1 MKKSSGTNLDGG
13 GRPEGRGAGTEPR
26 NSPASGDAET
36 AVYALIDGAAGGA
49 ISPLDRGLHFGDGV
63 FETIA
68 CRNGRPR
75 FLSLHLE
82 RLAHG
87 CRVLGFP
94 PPAMPLLR
102 EEIERVAGA
111 QERSI
116 VKLIVTRGQATAR
129 GYAVSGR
136 EQATR
141 VVIRY
146 PWPVENPVLQQQG
159 VSVRVAAMRLG
170 ENPALAG
177 LKHCNRLEQILARGE
192 PGAAA
197 AAESLMLSRSGNL
210 VCGTMTNV
218 FLVDGSPQSPRLR
231 TPAIDH
237 CGVAGVMRRVVLRE
251 ATRAGIPTTECTLLP
266 DDLAGASEVFLTN
279 ARVGIWP
286 VGRVEERTLAPGPVT
301 RRIQN
306 LLRPLLEDPADG

>member
-1 MKKSSGTNLDGG
+1 M
-13 GRPEGRGAGTEPR
+13 
-26 NSPASGDAET
+26 
-36 AVYALIDGAAGGA
+36 LIDGAAVGG
-49 ISPLDRGLHFGDGV
+49 ISPLDRGLHYGDGL

-68 CRNGRPR
+68 CPNGRPR
-75 FLSLHLE
+75 FLALHLE

-94 PPAMPLLR
+94 SPAMQQLR
-102 EEIERVAGA
+102 EEVERLAAA

-116 VKLIVTRGQATAR
+116 VKLIVTRGRATVR

-146 PWPVENPVLQQQG
+146 PWAVENPVLQQQG

-177 LKHCNRLEQILARGE
+177 LKHCNRLEQILARSE

-197 AAESLMLSRSGNL
+197 VAESLMLSRSGNL
-210 VCGTMTNV
+210 VCGTMTNM

-231 TPAIDH
+231 TPAIDQ

-251 ATRAGIPTTECTLLP
+251 AARAGIAATECALLP
-266 DDLAGASEVFLTN
+266 ADLAAATEVFLTN
-279 ARVGIWP
+279 ARVGVWP
-286 VGRVEERTLAPGPVT
+286 VSRVEERALTPGPVT
-301 RRIQN
+301 RRIQS
-306 LLRPLLEDPADG
+306 LLRPLLEDPANG

>member
-1 MKKSSGTNLDGG
+1 VS
-13 GRPEGRGAGTEPR
+13 
-26 NSPASGDAET
+26 
-36 AVYALIDGAAGGA
+36 VLIDGIAADVVSA
-49 ISPLDRGLHFGDGV
+49 LDRGLHFGDGV

-68 CRNGRPR
+68 CLHGRPR

-87 CRVLGFP
+87 CGALGFS
-94 PPAMPLLR
+94 PPAAELLR
-102 EEIERVAGA
+102 KEIERLAGA

-116 VKLIVTRGQATAR
+116 VKLIVTRGPAVVR

-141 VVIRY
+141 VAIRY
-146 PWPVENPVLQQQG
+146 PWPVEDPALQQQG

-197 AAESLMLSRSGNL
+197 ADEALMLSRSGNL
-210 VCGTMTNV
+210 VSGTMTNL
-218 FLVDGSPQSPRLR
+218 FLVDGPPRSPRLR
-231 TPAIDH
+231 TPAVDL

-251 ATRAGIPTTECTLLP
+251 AARSGIPAMECTLGSA
-266 DDLAGASEVFLTN
+266 DLAAASEIFLTN
-279 ARVGIWP
+279 ARVGVWP
-286 VGRVEERTLAPGPVT
+286 VGRLEERTLTPGPVT
-301 RRIQN
+301 RRLQT
-306 LLRPLLEDPADG
+306 LLEPLLEEPADA

>member
-1 MKKSSGTNLDGG
+1 MS
-13 GRPEGRGAGTEPR
+13 
-26 NSPASGDAET
+26 
-36 AVYALIDGAAGGA
+36 VLIDGIAADVVSA
-49 ISPLDRGLHFGDGV
+49 LDRGLHFGDGV

-68 CRNGRPR
+68 CLHGRPR

-87 CRVLGFP
+87 CGALGFS
-94 PPAMPLLR
+94 PPAAEMLR
-102 EEIERVAGA
+102 KEIERLAGA

-116 VKLIVTRGQATAR
+116 VKLIVTRGPAVVR

-141 VVIRY
+141 VAIRY
-146 PWPVENPVLQQQG
+146 PWPVEDPALQQQG

-197 AAESLMLSRSGNL
+197 ADEALMLSRSGNL
-210 VCGTMTNV
+210 VSGTMTNL
-218 FLVDGSPQSPRLR
+218 FLVDGPPRSPRLR
-231 TPAIDH
+231 TPAVDL

-251 ATRAGIPTTECTLLP
+251 AARSGIPAMECTLGSA
-266 DDLAGASEVFLTN
+266 DLAAASEIFLTN
-279 ARVGIWP
+279 ARLGIRP
-286 VGRVEERTLAPGPVT
+286 VGRLEERTLTPGPVS
-301 RRIQN
+301 RRLQA
-306 LLRPLLEDPADG
+306 LLEPLLEEPADA

>member
-1 MKKSSGTNLDGG
+1 MSTPTAKGPDDGIV
-13 GRPEGRGAGTEPR
+13 TL
-26 NSPASGDAET
+26 
-36 AVYALIDGAAGGA
+36 VDGIAAAGG
-49 ISPLDRGLHFGDGV
+49 ISALDRGLHYGDGV

-68 CRNGRPR
+68 CPRGRPR

-82 RLAHG
+82 RLEHG
-87 CRVLGFP
+87 CRVLGLSP
-94 PPAMPLLR
+94 PGTELMR
-102 EEIERVAGA
+102 EEIGRLAGA
-111 QERSI
+111 HGRSI
-116 VKLIVTRGQATAR
+116 VKVLVTRGRATVR

-141 VVIRY
+141 VLIRY

-159 VSVRVAAMRLG
+159 VSVRAAVIRLG

-192 PGAAA
+192 SGAAA
-197 AAESLMLSRSGNL
+197 VAESLMLSRSGNL
-210 VCGTMTNV
+210 VSGTMTNV

-231 TPAIDH
+231 TPAIDQ

-251 ATRAGIPTTECTLLP
+251 AARAGITATECFLLP
-266 DDLAGASEVFLTN
+266 ADLAAATEVFLTN

-286 VGRVEERTLAPGPVT
+286 VGRLEERTLTPGPVT
-301 RRIQN
+301 RRIQS
-306 LLRPLLEDPADG
+306 LLQPLLEEPADA